1 MSGNYNLIKIAII
14 FFYFLLFQTNITA
27 QITIK
32 GLVKKNK
39 DIFLSNASVILKDSL
54 STILEYTFT
63 DKNGN
68 YLIST
73 NKKTSYILFF
83 SALGYETKS
92 IPINNNSDEE
102 IINLN
107 IILKEK
113 PYQLKE
119 VIIEAEKPIKIKKDT
134 VEIKVN
140 KFLKPNDATVEDL
153 LKKIPGVSVDSEGT
167 IKIGNRE
174 IEKLMVDGDDF
185 FEKGYKILS
194 KNMPPN
200 QLEKIQILQ
209 KYSNNRLLKDIEES
223 DKVALNLVLKEDAK
237 RKWFGNFSA
246 SYSLVSENR
255 YELKTYAM
263 NFGKKNKY
271 ILLSN
276 FNNLGYDATG
286 DINHL
291 IRPFRFGEPASIGD
305 NQQVNNLL
313 SLRFANGNFKKSRT
327 NFNNAELVSLNA
339 IFNPTKKLKV
349 KTLGFFNWDETD
361 FFRNSTE
368 TFIANNTNFTNTEDY
383 TFRNTKQIAF
393 GKVDVTYNISTTQM
407 LEAITKYNNGDFF
420 DNTNLVFNGNSTLEY
435 LKHQNTLFDQ
445 KISYTN
451 KFTDKKVLLLT
462 GRFIDEKAPQAYK
475 VNQFFYQNL
484 FPNQNTINNVQQ
496 QSENQMLFAGINAHL
511 LDRKENQNLFELQLG
526 NEFREDKLL
535 SNFSLLSNNTILD
548 NPIDY
553 QNNTIYNVNDF
564 YIKTKYLLA
573 LNKFKLIGNL
583 GVHQLFNRLKNNQI
597 NTKQQPFF
605 INPSIG
611 LNWEINPKNK
621 LTTSYSFNTTNSSI
635 LDIYPNIILTGF
647 RSFSKGTGTFNQLDA
662 SNLSLNYQLGNWSDS
677 FFGNTFFI
685 YSKNHDFFSTNSI
698 INQNY
703 TQSEKILI
711 KDREFLSLNSTIDYY
726 FKKISSNFKLN
737 LGYSKSQFKN
747 IINNSN
753 LRNITS
759 LNYNYGFEL
768 RSGFSGIF
776 NYHFGTKWITSE
788 IKTTINNS
796 FTDNNSFLDLSFIFN
811 DNFDIEL
818 KSERY
823 YFGNLQNENTYYF
836 LDLDLRYKLLKN
848 KMTLGIVGRNLTNTE
863 QFRNFSISDIGSS
876 TIEYRLLPRFVLLKL
891 DYRF

>member
-1 MSGNYNLIKIAII
+1 MSGSYNLNKIVII

-27 QITIK
+27 QIKIK

-39 DIFLSNASVILKDSL
+39 DFSLSNASVVLKDSL
-54 STILEYTFT
+54 NTILEYTFT

-73 NKKTSYILFF
+73 NKKSSYILFF

-92 IPINNNSDEE
+92 IPITYNSNEE
-102 IINLN
+102 IISIN

-134 VEIKVN
+134 IEVKVN
-140 KFLKPNDATVEDL
+140 RFLKPNDATVEDL
-153 LKKIPGVSVDSEGT
+153 LKKIPGVTVNSEGT

-223 DKVALNLVLKEDAK
+223 NKVALNLVLKEDAK

-246 SYSLVSENR
+246 NYGLISENR
-255 YELKTYAM
+255 YQLKTYAM

-276 FNNLGYDATG
+276 FNNLGEDATG
-286 DINHL
+286 DINNL

-305 NQQVNNLL
+305 NQQINNLL
-313 SLRFANGNFKKSRT
+313 SLSFSNGNFKKSRT

-339 IFNPTKKLKV
+339 IFNPTKKLKI
-349 KTLGFFNWDETD
+349 KTLCFFNWDETD

-368 TFIANNTNFTNTEDY
+368 TFTANNTNFTNTENY
-383 TFRNTKQIAF
+383 TVRNTKQIAF
-393 GKVDVTYNISTTQM
+393 GKLDIIYNISPTKM
-407 LEAITKYNNGDFF
+407 LEATTKYNNGDFF
-420 DNTNLVFNGNSTLEY
+420 DNTNLIFNGNSTIESLE
-435 LKHQNTLFDQ
+435 HQNTLIDQ
-445 KISYTN
+445 KINYTN
-451 KFTDKKVLLLT
+451 KFINKKILLLT
-462 GRFIDEKAPQAYK
+462 GRFIDEKAPQNYSI
-475 VNQFFYQNL
+475 NQFFYQNL
-484 FPNQNTINNVQQ
+484 FPNQTNVDNVKQ
-496 QSENQMLFAGINAHL
+496 QSENQMIFAGLNAHL
-511 LDRKENQNLFELQLG
+511 LDRKENENLFEVQVG
-526 NEFREDKLL
+526 NEFRQDKL
-535 SNFSLLSNNTILD
+535 FSTFTLLNGNNRV
-548 NPIDY
+548 NSPINY
-553 QNNTIYNVNDF
+553 QNNTTYSVNNL
-564 YIKTKYLLA
+564 YLKTKYLLA
-573 LNKFKLIGNL
+573 LNKFKLIGDF
-583 GVHQLFNRLKNNQI
+583 GFHQLFNRLETNLNHSTQ
-597 NTKQQPFF
+597 NPFF
-605 INPSIG
+605 INPSFG
-611 LNWEINPKNK
+611 FNWEINDKNK
-621 LTTSYSFNTTNSSI
+621 LTTSYSYNTTNAKIVDVYS
-635 LDIYPNIILTGF
+635 NFVLTGF
-647 RSFSKGTGTFNQLDA
+647 RSFSKGTGNFNQLEA
-662 SNLSLNYQLGNWSDS
+662 SNISVNYQLGNWSDR
-677 FFGNTFFI
+677 FFANTFFI

-711 KDREFLSLNSTIDYY
+711 KDREFISLNSTIDYY
-726 FKKISSNFKLN
+726 LKNISSNLKFN
-737 LGYSKSQFKN
+737 FGYSKSQFKN
-747 IINNSN
+747 IINNSD
-753 LRNITS
+753 LRNVS
-759 LNYNYGFEL
+759 SFNYNYGFEL

-788 IKTTINNS
+788 IRTTINNS
-796 FTDNNSFLDLSFIFN
+796 FTDNNSFLDLSFIFS
-811 DNFDIEL
+811 DKFDIEL

-823 YFGNLQNENTYYF
+823 YFGNLQSNNTYYF
-836 LDLDLRYKLLKN
+836 LDLDIRYKLFKN
-848 KMTLGIVGRNLTNTE
+848 KMTLGIVGKNLTNTE
-863 QFRNFSISDIGSS
+863 QFKNFSISDVGSS
-876 TIEYRLLPRFVLLKL
+876 IIEYRLLPRFVLLKL